1 MMIKLKKE
9 WNDVEKTSKE
19 LCRQFNI
26 WRLSNLKIT
35 YGTGRTVEE
44 IFGLPYTSSSS
55 FAAIWNCQAE
65 AVYKWSDEWKF
76 EGLHIVI
83 FKIVF
88 CFDKDVVL
96 DDVIRISDRL
106 PDGIPAY
113 YMFDKDNQLT
123 GEKESPSDNKDRWE
137 YLLENNVYPLTDR
150 M

>member
-1 MMIKLKKE
+1 MNL
-9 WNDVEKTSKE
+9 NV
-19 LCRQFNI
+19 NI
-26 WRLSNLKIT
+26 WMWRNVQNQKFYEDCITGGKNISRHQLDMLIRL
-35 YGTGRTVEE
+35 GV
-44 IFGLPYTSSSS
+44 
-55 FAAIWNCQAE
+55 
-65 AVYKWSDEWKF
+65 
-76 EGLHIVI
+76 
-83 FKIVF
+83 KIVF

-96 DDVIRISDRL
+96 DDILRISDRL